1 MKKFQKIIC
10 FILTFAWLFSSV
22 QATTL
27 ESKTAIQSQAIF
39 TKDQILN
46 TTKLVIDVVGAEYI
60 HPESVDSVSK
70 DLNHLITMH
79 ASRYVN
85 NRSRYIKEVGEVLRR
100 YGGSM
105 HSYCLMTNH
114 VHLLITPETES
125 SISLLMKVLNSRFV
139 MYMNKKYSRTGS
151 IWEGR
156 HKSSAIDSEQYLLRC
171 YSYIELNPVRA
182 NMVESADLYPWSS
195 IHSNAFG
202 GTIP

>member
-100 YGGSM
+100 
-105 HSYCLMTNH
+105 
-114 VHLLITPETES
+114 
-125 SISLLMKVLNSRFV
+125 
-139 MYMNKKYSRTGS
+139 
-151 IWEGR
+151 
-156 HKSSAIDSEQYLLRC
+156 SANDG
-171 YSYIELNPVRA
+171 YIELLTNDTDFA
-182 NMVESADLYPWSS
+182 
-195 IHSNAFG
+195 IG
-202 GTIP
+202 GGLTFKYQQLKTNYGFEEAKILDGNIGYLKGS